1 MAESAPHPADD
12 PELRAERAYLAQA
25 RAALREMYQEVM
37 AYETLLIGSEDND
50 ERFTNESY
58 QRARHLRAQALIDM
72 PDVPLFFGRLDN
84 EPGVVEETDQIYVG
98 RRHVRDQAGRPLVID
113 WRAPVAVPFYRA
125 TRDDRQGVLRRR
137 RYGFSDDAEL
147 TAYDD
152 EILVSPTEADRADAI
167 LLAEIERPRTGPMR
181 DIVATIQPDQDDLVR
196 APLQPS
202 LCVQGAPGTGKT
214 AVGLHRT
221 AYLLYTERERLRRGG
236 VVIVGPNRS
245 FLSYIR
251 RVLPAL
257 GEVDVTQTTVDELI
271 GQGRPSAP
279 EDPTIARIKGDARM
293 ATVLHRALWSH
304 VGEPSEGL
312 VYTKGSSRYRV
323 PDYEVKEI
331 VAAFRGT
338 TRYTDGRNSVAQRL
352 AHEVLVRMERRGE
365 APDDRVQE
373 AVARSKP
380 VKQLLDQ
387 VWPKLAPEQVLFRL
401 LSDADFLASSAHGVL
416 TADEQAA
423 LLWSKRPRSW
433 KSARW
438 SDADLVLLDELA
450 DLMERRPGSLGHL
463 VVDEAQDLSPMQLR
477 ALHRRCRSGSM
488 TVLGDLAQA
497 TSPWSTGSWDQVL
510 EHLGVPDARLVEL
523 DRGFRVPAQIIEV
536 AARLLPAIAPGLR
549 PPTGIRAVPDAYQ
562 VVETSDRE
570 LLDQVVATCRAALAR
585 EGSIGVIAADSDIAA
600 VHERLTAAGHEPAML
615 GVTEDAMESAR
626 LVCVPATLAKG
637 LEFDTVVVVEPSR
650 IVEAEP
656 RGLHRLYVVLTR
668 AVTRLVVVH
677 AQPLPAPMRDA
688 A

>member
-1 MAESAPHPADD
+1 
-12 PELRAERAYLAQA
+12 
-25 RAALREMYQEVM
+25 
-37 AYETLLIGSEDND
+37 
-50 ERFTNESY
+50 
-58 QRARHLRAQALIDM
+58 
-72 PDVPLFFGRLDN
+72 
-84 EPGVVEETDQIYVG
+84 
-98 RRHVRDQAGRPLVID
+98 
-113 WRAPVAVPFYRA
+113 
-125 TRDDRQGVLRRR
+125 
-137 RYGFSDDAEL
+137 
-147 TAYDD
+147 
-152 EILVSPTEADRADAI
+152 
-167 LLAEIERPRTGPMR
+167 
-181 DIVATIQPDQDDLVR
+181 
-196 APLQPS
+196 
-202 LCVQGAPGTGKT
+202 
-214 AVGLHRT
+214 
-221 AYLLYTERERLRRGG
+221 
-236 VVIVGPNRS
+236 
-245 FLSYIR
+245 
-251 RVLPAL
+251 
-257 GEVDVTQTTVDELI
+257 
-271 GQGRPSAP
+271 
-279 EDPTIARIKGDARM
+279 
-293 ATVLHRALWSH
+293 
-304 VGEPSEGL
+304 
-312 VYTKGSSRYRV
+312 
-323 PDYEVKEI
+323 
-331 VAAFRGT
+331 
-338 TRYTDGRNSVAQRL
+338 
-352 AHEVLVRMERRGE
+352 
-365 APDDRVQE
+365 
-373 AVARSKP
+373 
-380 VKQLLDQ
+380 

-497 TSPWSTGSWDQVL
+497 TTPWSTGSWDQVL

-600 VHERLTAAGHEPAML
+600 VHERLAAAGHEPAML

-668 AVTRLVVVH
+668 AVTRLVLVH
-677 AQPLPAPMRDA
+677 AQPLPAPMQDA